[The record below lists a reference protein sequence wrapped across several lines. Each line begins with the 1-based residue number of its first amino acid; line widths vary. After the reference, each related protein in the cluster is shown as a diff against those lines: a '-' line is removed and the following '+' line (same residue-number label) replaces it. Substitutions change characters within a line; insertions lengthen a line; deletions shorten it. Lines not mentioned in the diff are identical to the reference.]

1 MMLMDGQLSHIGFE
15 VRCRSLSAL
24 LAVDDEAGDE
34 DMDKKESTCNKTRR
48 GEWDVGRDGDVESG
62 VSE

>member
-15 VRCRSLSAL
+15 GRCLLLSAL

-34 DMDKKESTCNKTRR
+34 DMNQRDEPAAKRNGK
-48 GEWDVGRDGDVESG
+48 GRDTKGDDDG
-62 VSE
+62 QMT

>member
-15 VRCRSLSAL
+15 GRCLLLSAL

-34 DMDKKESTCNKTRR
+34 DMDQR
-48 GEWDVGRDGDVESG
+48 
-62 VSE
+62 